1 MVYDTVCL
9 TEVIM
14 KTILVND
21 LAKVESSNINLV
33 AFGTNKLYV
42 QFKNGGLYQYNN
54 VMQEDYNN
62 LKNAESVGKFLNTSI
77 KPNYEFEKLE
87 DTKIEIEKP
96 AEPQTPLEQEVVL
109 LRKQVEDLFQAL
121 IIKQEKIDELE
132 TALGK

>member
-1 MVYDTVCL
+1 
-9 TEVIM
+9 M